1 MAVPC
6 WAWLLLACV
15 VVAWAFLVGVA
26 LIGLGYY
33 LGGGGSLL
41 DRVPV
46 VGTLWRWVDLHF
58 YRPFDVWVLQAFGLK
73 LFDAGAVVHAQN
85 LLNAGMEKAGAVCSS
100 GVSALAA
107 LLATRA
113 T

>member
-1 MAVPC
+1 M
-6 WAWLLLACV
+6 LLACA

-33 LGGGGSLL
+33 LGSGGSLL
-41 DRVPV
+41 DRIPV

-58 YRPFDVWVLQAFGLK
+58 YRSFDVWVLQAFGLK

-85 LLNAGMEKAGAVCSS
+85 LLNASIDKAGAMCSS
-100 GVSALAA
+100 RISALTA

>member
-6 WAWLLLACV
+6 WAWMLLDCL

-58 YRPFDVWVLQAFGLK
+58 YRSFDVWVLQAFGIK
-73 LFDAGAVVHAQN
+73 LFDAGAVIHAQG
-85 LLNAGMEKAGAVCSS
+85 LLTKGMDQAGAALSAVV
-100 GVSALAA
+100 GALAS
-107 LLATRA
+107 RA
-113 T
+113 R